1 SPISKPVGRRIT
13 QQNLHQ
19 TEHRHPIGAP
29 SRTSSPALR
38 KPQNKSTHTT
48 MAQGDGGAA
57 SPALNDVPKITDAS
71 APVASPEFSPAATT
85 QPPTEPSPATLGAD
99 EDDEPPPPPKPAPK
113 LCGVCN
119 TQPGKYKCP
128 RPGCAMPYCSIPCH
142 KSHKEN
148 HPPDPPPP
156 SQSTTTAPPPVPT
169 NSKPQPNDPYQVLLE
184 HADVFDRLFKKY
196 PSLPSALNSIQSQTL
211 PPPPSTTITPSFMKG
226 NPRKRKEPPWSK
238 DVGLRKGADAL
249 RKARTDPTDTGDG
262 VREYCD
268 LVLYLLSIGNDKEGE
283 GREPRPLAERAVR
296 EVREEVWREERRVV
310 ESLLREEEEGG

>member
-1 SPISKPVGRRIT
+1 
-13 QQNLHQ
+13 
-19 TEHRHPIGAP
+19 
-29 SRTSSPALR
+29 
-38 KPQNKSTHTT
+38 

-57 SPALNDVPKITDAS
+57 SPALNDDPKISDVSIPA
-71 APVASPEFSPAATT
+71 ASPQPSPSATT

-99 EDDEPPPPPKPAPK
+99 DDDDPPPPPKSAPK

-148 HPPDPPPP
+148 HPADPPS
-156 SQSTTTAPPPVPT
+156 SQPALPPPQLT
-169 NSKPQPNDPYQVLLE
+169 NSSNFKDPYQVLLD
-184 HADVFDRLFKKY
+184 HAHVFDRLFKKY

-211 PPPPSTTITPSFMKG
+211 PPPPPSTATPSFLQG
-226 NPRKRKEPPWSK
+226 SNSNPRKRKEPPWSK

-268 LVLYLLSIGNDKEGE
+268 LVLYLLSLGNEKDREVQ
-283 GREPRPLAERAVR
+283 EPRPLAERAVR

-310 ESLLREEEEGG
+310 ESLLKEEEGA